1 MKAVLWILQIVLGIY
16 FFAIGILH
24 FIVPPGL
31 PGPMT
36 WMYDLSPTLHII
48 SGAAEILGGFGLV
61 LPGLTRIQTRLVPI
75 AAIGLALV
83 MTGALVYH
91 GIRGEYQNIVL
102 NVLLL
107 GLNVFVAIG
116 RWRNPIPNRN
126 S

>member
-1 MKAVLWILQIVLGIY
+1 MKAVLWILQIILGVY

-31 PGPMT
+31 PGPMA
-36 WMYDLSPTLHII
+36 WMYDLSPTIHII
-48 SGAAEILGGFGLV
+48 SGAAEILGGLGLV
-61 LPGLTRIQTRLVPI
+61 LPGLTRIQTRLVPL

-91 GIRGEYQNIVL
+91 GIRGEYQTIVL

-107 GLNVFVAIG
+107 VLNVFVAIG